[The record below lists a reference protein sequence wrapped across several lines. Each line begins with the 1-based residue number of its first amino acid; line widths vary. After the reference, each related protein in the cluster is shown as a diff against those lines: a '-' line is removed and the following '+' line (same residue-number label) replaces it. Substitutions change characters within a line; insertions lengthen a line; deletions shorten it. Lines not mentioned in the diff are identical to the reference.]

1 MLTYENLV
9 FSANERIPEVKEYY
23 DALVKKD
30 VIDSKS
36 GNHIVFGY
44 VYVPVL
50 TDAIKSDKTELVKNM
65 FSFLEEMASS
75 DDGHIVEV
83 CDQSVLEALN
93 DEFDDKLLFP
103 LMGENTKVGFAAL
116 KSYMY

>member
-23 DALVKKD
+23 DALIKKD

-50 TDAIKSDKTELVKNM
+50 TDAIKNGKKELVKNM
-65 FSFLEEMASS
+65 FAFLEEMASS
-75 DDGHIVEV
+75 GEHRIEEV

-93 DEFDDKLLFP
+93 DEFDDELLIP

-116 KSYMY
+116 KQYMY

>member
-1 MLTYENLV
+1 MLTYDNLISSV
-9 FSANERIPEVKEYY
+9 NEIIPEVKNKY
-23 DALVKKD
+23 DELIKTGI
-30 VIDSKS
+30 IDNEV

-50 TDAIKSDKTELVKNM
+50 SYAIKTGKKELVKNM

-75 DDGHIVEV
+75 EDRRIVEV

-93 DEFDDKLLFP
+93 DEFDDNVLIP